1 MHSEQPLTDSFW
13 GSDFPNGNV
22 GNTDDCGLIFV
33 ESIYSF
39 WQDSDCLVTAVDHQS
54 VAPICQHDT
63 DESATSTTPITTTT
77 TEAPATTTVT
87 TTTTEAPATTTVT
100 RTTTGNSCPSGW
112 QEFEGHCYLY
122 VANWVTW
129 TEAEN
134 DCISKGSH
142 LASIHSED
150 ENTFILNLPSRPISK
165 WIGGTDA
172 AIEVSLQ
179 FMYNVHT
186 PTYTSMYTYCINSRF
201 PQLRAIVKIRFCNCP
216 TYLIKIHKTFDR
228 HRRCDF

>member
-54 VAPICQHDT
+54 VAPICQHDA
-63 DESATSTTPITTTT
+63 DESATSTTTITTTTTT

-87 TTTTEAPATTTVT
+87 KTTTATP
-100 RTTTGNSCPSGW
+100 GNSCSSGW
-112 QEFEGHCYLY
+112 QEFVGHCYLY
-122 VANWVTW
+122 VPNSATW
-129 TEAEN
+129 TDAEN

-142 LASIHSED
+142 LASIHTAE
-150 ENTFILNLPSRPISK
+150 ENTFIYKLQSSSK
-165 WIGGTDA
+165 DLWIGGIDE
-172 AIEVSLQ
+172 AIEVSLTI
-179 FMYNVHT
+179 YLHT
-186 PTYTSMYTYCINSRF
+186 
-201 PQLRAIVKIRFCNCP
+201 
-216 TYLIKIHKTFDR
+216 
-228 HRRCDF
+228 